1 MCPRNGSNGDAV
13 LLEVIACSR
22 IDAIEAQR
30 GGAGRLEIVRELG
43 KGGLTPAVDLVR
55 RILDAVAIPV
65 RVMIREAD
73 GFEAGDERAVARLAA
88 QAREIAALGVDGIV
102 VGFLRGGRIDCTAMN
117 AVLAAAAPVRATF
130 HHAFDDLPDRIDVM
144 RELARWPA
152 IDRVL
157 TAGGDGDWN
166 RKAAALAAL
175 VRESTQGIGILAGG
189 GVDARALRIL
199 ARAGIAEAH
208 VGRAAR
214 EPATHDGVV
223 SARRVADLV
232 EASRS

>member
-1 MCPRNGSNGDAV
+1 MCPRNGSIGDAV

-22 IDAIEAQR
+22 TDAIEAER

-102 VGFLRGGRIDCTAMN
+102 VGFLRGGRID
-117 AVLAAAAPVRATF
+117 
-130 HHAFDDLPDRIDVM
+130 
-144 RELARWPA
+144 
-152 IDRVL
+152 
-157 TAGGDGDWN
+157 
-166 RKAAALAAL
+166 
-175 VRESTQGIGILAGG
+175 
-189 GVDARALRIL
+189 
-199 ARAGIAEAH
+199 
-208 VGRAAR
+208 
-214 EPATHDGVV
+214 
-223 SARRVADLV
+223 
-232 EASRS
+232 